1 FSGAALSQDQLKDLV
16 AGAYVLSVNG
26 VGTAT
31 GNYSFRVTDLTSA
44 TTVTPGTPVQNQTLS
59 PANAVAFYK
68 FTAAPGQQLYFDSLG
83 TTGGTVSWQLLD
95 PFGNNVFGPLSAT
108 SDVERPVLAQ
118 SGTYFLLIEG
128 AQSNTGTVTY
138 SFNVQ
143 PTNDTTQVLTLNAA
157 VNGNISVAGKR
168 DLYTFSLAAPA
179 LLDFDAQTNDNQLQ
193 WSLVG
198 PPGTVASAQGF
209 TAQPGVLNL
218 GPGAYTLM
226 IDGTADHTAAYSFRL
241 LDLAAAPTLTP
252 GTPVTGALN
261 PGNATDLYRFTA
273 TAGQQ
278 LYFDN
283 RNLVG
288 SANWRLVDPFGDNV
302 FGPQFAG
309 TDVERPII
317 RVTGTYVLAIEGNSS
332 NTSAVNY
339 TFNVQPITD
348 TSHALTI
355 GATTSGTI
363 TQTGQRDLYTFS
375 VAAPTQVLFDGQTND
390 GQLQWSLVGPPGTEQ
405 SALAFVSTPSVL
417 TLVPGSYTLTV
428 DGVGDETTAYSFR
441 LLDLAA

>member
-1 FSGAALSQDQLKDLV
+1 TFSV
-16 AGAYVLSVNG
+16 
-26 VGTAT
+26 
-31 GNYSFRVTDLTSA
+31 
-44 TTVTPGTPVQNQTLS
+44 
-59 PANAVAFYK
+59 
-68 FTAAPGQQLYFDSLG
+68 AAP
-83 TTGGTVSWQLLD
+83 
-95 PFGNNVFGPLSAT
+95 
-108 SDVERPVLAQ
+108 
-118 SGTYFLLIEG
+118 
-128 AQSNTGTVTY
+128 
-138 SFNVQ
+138 
-143 PTNDTTQVLTLNAA
+143 TQVL
-157 VNGNISVAGKR
+157 
-168 DLYTFSLAAPA
+168 
-179 LLDFDAQTNDNQLQ
+179 FDSQTNDGQLQ

-198 PPGTVASAQGF
+198 PPGTEQSALAF
-209 TAQPGVLNL
+209 VSTPSVLTLVPGS
-218 GPGAYTLM
+218 YTLTV
-226 IDGTADHTAAYSFRL
+226 DGVGDETTAYSFRL

-302 FGPQFAG
+302 FGPQFGG

-332 NTSAVNY
+332 NPSAVNY

-363 TQTGQRDLYTFS
+363 AQTGQRDLYTFS
-375 VAAPTQVLFDGQTND
+375 VATPTLVLFDGQTND

-405 SALAFVSTPSVL
+405 SALAFTSAPSVL
-417 TLVPGSYTLTV
+417 NLIPGSYTLTI
-428 DGVGDETTAYSFR
+428 DGAGDETSAYSSR
-441 LLDLAA
+441 LLHLAPAPTLPPGTPVTGALNPGNATDLYRFAATAGQPLYFDNRNLVGSANWRLVDPFGDNVFGPQFGGTDIERPIIRV